1 MTQNIQELLGIQET
15 KTLLD
20 NIENKYPELLKE
32 CYRYLSV
39 QRIADVFQRLIAE
52 QISVRNIKIILG
64 ALVQWGQKEKDPLVL
79 VEHVRSHLAR
89 PEVKGGL
96 LDILTEEPAPLFYPG
111 SPALRQTDN
120 GAELVGCFSHNA
132 VSGAEPFVQALDQF
146 VRLSQQCHT
155 LILRG

>member
-1 MTQNIQELLGIQET
+1 MDLATLVTEGMKLIGRGDLVPET
-15 KTLLD
+15 AALD
-20 NIENKYPELLKE
+20 NHSTISLSLGEQQIIHIAVVDEYPVIWMPLQTDLPALL
-32 CYRYLSV
+32 
-39 QRIADVFQRLIAE
+39 
-52 QISVRNIKIILG
+52 
-64 ALVQWGQKEKDPLVL
+64 
-79 VEHVRSHLAR
+79 

>member
-1 MTQNIQELLGIQET
+1 MDLATLVTEGMKLIGRGDLVTET
-15 KTLLD
+15 AALD
-20 NIENKYPELLKE
+20 NHSTISLSLGEQQVIHIAVVDEYPVIWMPLQTDLPALL
-32 CYRYLSV
+32 
-39 QRIADVFQRLIAE
+39 
-52 QISVRNIKIILG
+52 
-64 ALVQWGQKEKDPLVL
+64 
-79 VEHVRSHLAR
+79 

-146 VRLSQQCHT
+146 VRLCQQCHT

>member
-1 MTQNIQELLGIQET
+1 MDLATLVTEGMKLIGRGDLVPET
-15 KTLLD
+15 AALD
-20 NIENKYPELLKE
+20 NHSTISLSLGEQQVIHMAVVDEYPVIWTPLQTDLP
-32 CYRYLSV
+32 
-39 QRIADVFQRLIAE
+39 
-52 QISVRNIKIILG
+52 
-64 ALVQWGQKEKDPLVL
+64 ALP
-79 VEHVRSHLAR
+79 

-96 LDILTEEPAPLFYPG
+96 LDILTEEPALLFYPG

>member
-1 MTQNIQELLGIQET
+1 MDLATLVTEGMKLIGRGDLVPET
-15 KTLLD
+15 AALD
-20 NIENKYPELLKE
+20 NHSTISLSLGEQQVIHIAVVDEYPVIWMPLQTDLPALL
-32 CYRYLSV
+32 
-39 QRIADVFQRLIAE
+39 
-52 QISVRNIKIILG
+52 
-64 ALVQWGQKEKDPLVL
+64 
-79 VEHVRSHLAR
+79 

-146 VRLSQQCHT
+146 VRLCQQCYT

>member
-1 MTQNIQELLGIQET
+1 MDLATLVTEGMKLIGRGDLVPET
-15 KTLLD
+15 AALD
-20 NIENKYPELLKE
+20 NHSTISLSLGEQQVIHIAVVDEYPVIWMPLQTDLP
-32 CYRYLSV
+32 
-39 QRIADVFQRLIAE
+39 
-52 QISVRNIKIILG
+52 
-64 ALVQWGQKEKDPLVL
+64 AL
-79 VEHVRSHLAR
+79 R

-132 VSGAEPFVQALDQF
+132 VSGAELFVQALDQF

>member
-1 MTQNIQELLGIQET
+1 MDLATLVTEGMKLIGRGDLVPET
-15 KTLLD
+15 AALD
-20 NIENKYPELLKE
+20 NHSAISLSLGEQQVIHIAVVDEYPVIWMSLQTDLPALL
-32 CYRYLSV
+32 
-39 QRIADVFQRLIAE
+39 
-52 QISVRNIKIILG
+52 
-64 ALVQWGQKEKDPLVL
+64 
-79 VEHVRSHLAR
+79 
-89 PEVKGGL
+89 PEIKGGL
-96 LDILTEEPAPLFYPG
+96 LDILTEEPASLFYPC

>member
-1 MTQNIQELLGIQET
+1 MDLATLVTEGMKLIGRGDLVPET
-15 KTLLD
+15 AALD
-20 NIENKYPELLKE
+20 NHSTISLSLGEQQVIHIAVVDEYPVIWMPLQTDLPALL
-32 CYRYLSV
+32 
-39 QRIADVFQRLIAE
+39 
-52 QISVRNIKIILG
+52 
-64 ALVQWGQKEKDPLVL
+64 
-79 VEHVRSHLAR
+79 

-146 VRLSQQCHT
+146 VRISQQCHT

>member
-1 MTQNIQELLGIQET
+1 MDLATLVTEGMELIGRGDLLPET
-15 KTLLD
+15 DEYPVIWTPLQTDLPALL
-20 NIENKYPELLKE
+20 
-32 CYRYLSV
+32 
-39 QRIADVFQRLIAE
+39 
-52 QISVRNIKIILG
+52 
-64 ALVQWGQKEKDPLVL
+64 
-79 VEHVRSHLAR
+79 

-146 VRLSQQCHT
+146 VRLCQQCHT

>member
-1 MTQNIQELLGIQET
+1 MDLATLVTEGMKLMGRGDLVPET
-15 KTLLD
+15 AALD
-20 NIENKYPELLKE
+20 NHSTISLSLGEQQVIHIAVVDEYPVIWMPLQTDLPALL
-32 CYRYLSV
+32 
-39 QRIADVFQRLIAE
+39 
-52 QISVRNIKIILG
+52 
-64 ALVQWGQKEKDPLVL
+64 
-79 VEHVRSHLAR
+79 

>member
-1 MTQNIQELLGIQET
+1 MDLATLVTEGMKLIGRGDLVPET
-15 KTLLD
+15 AALD
-20 NIENKYPELLKE
+20 NHSTISLSLGEQQVIHIAVVDEYPVIWTPLQTDLPALL
-32 CYRYLSV
+32 
-39 QRIADVFQRLIAE
+39 
-52 QISVRNIKIILG
+52 
-64 ALVQWGQKEKDPLVL
+64 
-79 VEHVRSHLAR
+79 

-111 SPALRQTDN
+111 LPALRQTDN

-146 VRLSQQCHT
+146 VRLSQQCHA

>member
-1 MTQNIQELLGIQET
+1 MDLATLVTEGMKLIGRGDLVPET
-15 KTLLD
+15 AALD
-20 NIENKYPELLKE
+20 NHSTISLSLGEQQVIHIAVVDEYPVIWMPLQTDLPALL
-32 CYRYLSV
+32 
-39 QRIADVFQRLIAE
+39 
-52 QISVRNIKIILG
+52 
-64 ALVQWGQKEKDPLVL
+64 
-79 VEHVRSHLAR
+79 
-89 PEVKGGL
+89 PEIKGGL

-146 VRLSQQCHT
+146 VRLCQQCHT

>member
-1 MTQNIQELLGIQET
+1 MDLATLVTEGMKLIGRGDLVPETAALDKHSTISLSLGEQQVIHIAVVDEYPVIWMPLQTDLPALL
-15 KTLLD
+15 
-20 NIENKYPELLKE
+20 
-32 CYRYLSV
+32 
-39 QRIADVFQRLIAE
+39 
-52 QISVRNIKIILG
+52 
-64 ALVQWGQKEKDPLVL
+64 
-79 VEHVRSHLAR
+79 

-146 VRLSQQCHT
+146 VRLCQQCHT

>member
-1 MTQNIQELLGIQET
+1 MDLATLVTEGMKLIGRGDLVPET
-15 KTLLD
+15 AALD
-20 NIENKYPELLKE
+20 NHSTISLSLGEQQVIHIAVVDEYPVIWTPLQTDLPALLPEL
-32 CYRYLSV
+32 
-39 QRIADVFQRLIAE
+39 
-52 QISVRNIKIILG
+52 
-64 ALVQWGQKEKDPLVL
+64 
-79 VEHVRSHLAR
+79 
-89 PEVKGGL
+89 KGGL
-96 LDILTEEPAPLFYPG
+96 LDILTEEPTPLFYPG

>member
-1 MTQNIQELLGIQET
+1 MDLATLVTEGMKLIGRGDLVPEGSSLGNHSTISLSLGEQQVIHIAVVDE
-15 KTLLD
+15 
-20 NIENKYPELLKE
+20 YPVIWTPLQTDLP
-32 CYRYLSV
+32 
-39 QRIADVFQRLIAE
+39 
-52 QISVRNIKIILG
+52 
-64 ALVQWGQKEKDPLVL
+64 AL
-79 VEHVRSHLAR
+79 R
-89 PEVKGGL
+89 PVVKGGL

>member
-1 MTQNIQELLGIQET
+1 MDLA
-15 KTLLD
+15 TLVTEGMKLIGRGDLVPEGSSLD
-20 NIENKYPELLKE
+20 NHSTISLSLGEQQVIHIAVVDEYPVIWTPLQTDLP
-32 CYRYLSV
+32 
-39 QRIADVFQRLIAE
+39 
-52 QISVRNIKIILG
+52 
-64 ALVQWGQKEKDPLVL
+64 AL
-79 VEHVRSHLAR
+79 R
-89 PEVKGGL
+89 PVVKGGL

>member
-1 MTQNIQELLGIQET
+1 MDLA
-15 KTLLD
+15 TLVTEGMKLIGRGDLVPEGSSLD
-20 NIENKYPELLKE
+20 NHSAISLSLGEQQVIHIAVVDEYPVIWTPLQTDLP
-32 CYRYLSV
+32 
-39 QRIADVFQRLIAE
+39 
-52 QISVRNIKIILG
+52 
-64 ALVQWGQKEKDPLVL
+64 AL
-79 VEHVRSHLAR
+79 R
-89 PEVKGGL
+89 PVVKGGL

>member
-1 MTQNIQELLGIQET
+1 MDLA
-15 KTLLD
+15 TLVTEGMKLIGRGDLVPEGSSLD
-20 NIENKYPELLKE
+20 NHSTISLSLGEQQVIHIAVVDEYPVIWMPLQTD
-32 CYRYLSV
+32 LS
-39 QRIADVFQRLIAE
+39 
-52 QISVRNIKIILG
+52 
-64 ALVQWGQKEKDPLVL
+64 AL
-79 VEHVRSHLAR
+79 R

>member
-1 MTQNIQELLGIQET
+1 MDLATLVTEGMKLIGRGDLVPET
-15 KTLLD
+15 AALD
-20 NIENKYPELLKE
+20 NHSTISLSLGEQQVIHIAVVDEYPVIWMPLQTDLPALL
-32 CYRYLSV
+32 
-39 QRIADVFQRLIAE
+39 
-52 QISVRNIKIILG
+52 
-64 ALVQWGQKEKDPLVL
+64 
-79 VEHVRSHLAR
+79 

-146 VRLSQQCHT
+146 VRLCQQCHT

>member
-1 MTQNIQELLGIQET
+1 MDLATLVTEGMKLIGRGDLVPET
-15 KTLLD
+15 AALD
-20 NIENKYPELLKE
+20 NHSTISLSLGEQQIIHIAVVDEYPVIWMPLQTDLPALL
-32 CYRYLSV
+32 
-39 QRIADVFQRLIAE
+39 
-52 QISVRNIKIILG
+52 
-64 ALVQWGQKEKDPLVL
+64 
-79 VEHVRSHLAR
+79 

-132 VSGAEPFVQALDQF
+132 VSGAEPLVQALDQF
-146 VRLSQQCHT
+146 VRLCQQCHT

>member
-1 MTQNIQELLGIQET
+1 MDLATLVTEGMKLIGRGDLVPET
-15 KTLLD
+15 AALD
-20 NIENKYPELLKE
+20 NHSTISLSLGEQQVIHIAVVDEYPVIWMPLQTDLPALL
-32 CYRYLSV
+32 
-39 QRIADVFQRLIAE
+39 
-52 QISVRNIKIILG
+52 
-64 ALVQWGQKEKDPLVL
+64 
-79 VEHVRSHLAR
+79 

-120 GAELVGCFSHNA
+120 GAEAVGCFSHNA

-146 VRLSQQCHT
+146 VRLCQQCHT

>member
-1 MTQNIQELLGIQET
+1 MDLATLVTEGMKLIGRGDLVPET
-15 KTLLD
+15 AALD
-20 NIENKYPELLKE
+20 NHSTISLSLGEQQIIHIAVVDEYPVIWMPLQTDLPALL
-32 CYRYLSV
+32 
-39 QRIADVFQRLIAE
+39 
-52 QISVRNIKIILG
+52 
-64 ALVQWGQKEKDPLVL
+64 
-79 VEHVRSHLAR
+79 

-146 VRLSQQCHT
+146 VRLCQQCHT